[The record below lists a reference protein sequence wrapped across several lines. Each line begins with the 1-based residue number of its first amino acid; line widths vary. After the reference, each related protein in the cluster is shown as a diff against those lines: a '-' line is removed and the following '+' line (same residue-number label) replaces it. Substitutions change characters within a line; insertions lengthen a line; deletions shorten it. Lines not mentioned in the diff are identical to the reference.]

1 MAACLPAL
9 MPSLRA
15 DAKPLMENMFLLL
28 INAEQ
33 YGERRGAA
41 YGIAAIV
48 KGLGVVMIKEM
59 SISKRLQ
66 ELLAQKQKPLQR
78 EGALLCIEMLCR

>member
-1 MAACLPAL
+1 

-15 DAKPLMENMFLLL
+15 DAKSLMENMFLLL

-48 KGLGVVMIKEM
+48 KGLGVVMLKEM
-59 SISKRLQ
+59 QISARLK
-66 ELLAQKQKPLQR
+66 ELLTQKVRPLQR
-78 EGALLCIEMLCR
+78 EGALLCVEMLCRFRA